1 MSNIKLS
8 SHVCRRTISK
18 GPSNSWLHKEGNGL
32 QGKWK
37 AIDFFCETE
46 IEITHLGQRQRF

>member
-1 MSNIKLS
+1 MPNIKLS

-37 AIDFFCETE
+37 AIDFFYETE